1 MKEILRHF
9 GLYLIV
15 VISLFSVSSLAQN
28 TLIEELSGEVSED
41 SLNSKINIYLDCNDC
56 NSSYFRRNLAFSNF
70 VRDPKLADIHIF
82 VTQQKT
88 AGNGTEYKLNFIGL
102 KQYADIQY
110 KLKTF
115 SPQDDSEMTKWGR
128 LLKIVDA
135 GLLPYLSR
143 TTDFSGVKIKH
154 DAPLVAPV
162 ELRDPWDFWI
172 FRTEF
177 GTNFSGEK
185 SKQKYTLNSS
195 IRADRITNVYK
206 FKSELSYDLEK
217 NVYNNGDEVIVTAKK
232 ESGANARFIYSMNSR
247 WSVGLFG
254 KLYSSTYLNLQKA
267 FNLGPAIEYNIFPWD
282 KSDSKVFTL
291 AYILKPNYYAY
302 NQRTLF
308 GEIEEWRTSETLR
321 LSLLLRQPWGAIEN
335 TLEGSHFFHDFSK
348 NRLTLQSD
356 ASVRV
361 LKGLSF
367 FLNIKTDLIHDQLY
381 LPAGGTSR
389 EDVLLQQ
396 SKLATNFEISGRLG
410 VRYTFGSNFNN
421 IVNQRL

>member
-1 MKEILRHF
+1 
-9 GLYLIV
+9 
-15 VISLFSVSSLAQN
+15 
-28 TLIEELSGEVSED
+28 
-41 SLNSKINIYLDCNDC
+41 
-56 NSSYFRRNLAFSNF
+56 
-70 VRDPKLADIHIF
+70 
-82 VTQQKT
+82 
-88 AGNGTEYKLNFIGL
+88 
-102 KQYADIQY
+102 
-110 KLKTF
+110 
-115 SPQDDSEMTKWGR
+115 
-128 LLKIVDA
+128 
-135 GLLPYLSR
+135 LSR
-143 TTDFSGVKIKH
+143 TADFSGVKIKH